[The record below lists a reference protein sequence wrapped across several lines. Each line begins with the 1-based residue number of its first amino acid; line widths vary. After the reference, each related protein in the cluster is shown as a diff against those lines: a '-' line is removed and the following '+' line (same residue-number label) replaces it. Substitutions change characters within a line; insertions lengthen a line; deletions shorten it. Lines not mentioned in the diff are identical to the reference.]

1 MAAFGHAAAAC
12 SAFKTNK
19 TARLSS
25 NVTKQVGKLA
35 RERGFSTKT
44 MPACVR
50 TRRPG
55 ANHGLRQIRYANVA
69 RERGGCEQKRSED
82 DKRLDTC
89 KTAGANGL
97 EPFYDNFLCRFFFG
111 NGKLDS
117 N

>member
-44 MPACVR
+44 MLHASALGAQAPITVCGRFGTRTSPANAVVASRSAAKMTSGSIPVR
-50 TRRPG
+50 RLGRTDLSRFTTTFF
-55 ANHGLRQIRYANVA
+55 ADFS
-69 RERGGCEQKRSED
+69 SE
-82 DKRLDTC
+82 
-89 KTAGANGL
+89 TASL
-97 EPFYDNFLCRFFFG
+97 I
-111 NGKLDS
+111 
-117 N
+117 